1 MHPTPESVRQSIVHV
16 LDEWAKVAL
25 DITYLA
31 AQTASA
37 RPIGSGRIHMRI
49 ANSASAATVATG
61 ESFDPSRAGN
71 GHCLGGQRNR
81 SIRGF
86 GVSPRAI
93 L

>member
-1 MHPTPESVRQSIVHV
+1 
-16 LDEWAKVAL
+16 
-25 DITYLA
+25 
-31 AQTASA
+31 
-37 RPIGSGRIHMRI
+37 MRI
-49 ANSASAATVATG
+49 TTSASAATVATG
-61 ESFDPSRAGN
+61 ESFDPSQAGN